1 MIDRTILVSLGG
13 LQVEGLCAGIRGAET
28 AWTFTEGL
36 DKFRENLTGIQNYL
50 KILDSRLRG
59 NDAKG

>member
-28 AWTFTEGL
+28 ARMFTEGL
-36 DKFRENLTGIQNYL
+36 DTFREDLAGIPV
-50 KILDSRLRG
+50 D
-59 NDAKG
+59 